1 MNNDILLQ
9 VWAAQTCGINPSE
22 YDFHVKFTM
31 KGRPLFFISVGDV
44 STRVRFPIREVLH
57 ALDVDFMENK
67 GAAFVISDKAP
78 EYAPSFLS
86 AQDWDDEDNQAA
98 VADMV
103 EEMVNI
109 QIEMACDRI
118 KCGRF
123 YSNVS
128 TALGCSSVKL
138 LSEDE
143 EDLKDLQFITK
154 AAMLLK
160 QYQR

>member
-1 MNNDILLQ
+1 MNDDIILH
-9 VWAAQTCGINPSE
+9 VWAAQTCGIPHTDYDLYTEIVDPSQN
-22 YDFHVKFTM
+22 KF
-31 KGRPLFFISVGDV
+31 RISIGSV
-44 STRVRFPIREVLH
+44 SSEVQFSTREVLR

-67 GAAFVISDKAP
+67 GAAFVVSDEAP

-98 VADMV
+98 VAAMV

-128 TALGCSSVKL
+128 YAFKCSPVKL
-138 LSEDE
+138 LSKDE

-160 QYQR
+160 QYKR